1 MTSGAGADP
10 QRVNIIFAEGTG
22 SFVVLLEIAKAQA
35 FFGKRGIEVHTVP
48 TRGATVPRLS
58 GEAPLG
64 LIGAP
69 AALLQVAEGA
79 DLKLIATLSTTN
91 LSGHI
96 VARPGMKASADL
108 RGKRLGVRV
117 IGAGIWISTM
127 LALEQLQLD
136 ALRDDITMVPV
147 GSPTEIFRALEQG
160 AIDGALVT
168 PAQCR
173 ELESRGFSVLL
184 RDYPTG
190 ITSFDGVLAARTDY
204 LAAHAEVAE
213 GVTAA
218 LIEALAFG
226 LSPKN
231 HSEIMKAFEGSLRI
245 TDVGTA
251 SDNLREL
258 WRKPYPLLPTL
269 QRMQRIIGTHAA
281 ARVLDI
287 PLELLIDDRFVRALD
302 QAGTIDA
309 LYRTH
314 GASIRFGQPKIDV
327 AR

>member
-1 MTSGAGADP
+1 MASDAGADP
-10 QRVNIIFAEGTG
+10 KRVNIILAEGTG

-35 FFGKRGIEVHTVP
+35 FLGKRGIELHTLP
-48 TRGATVPRLS
+48 TRGAAVPRLS
-58 GEAPLG
+58 DEAPLG

-69 AALLQVAEGA
+69 AALLQVGDGA

-91 LSGHI
+91 LSGHL
-96 VARPGMKASADL
+96 VAQPGIKASADL
-108 RGKRLGVRV
+108 RRKRLGVRV

-127 LALEQLQLD
+127 LALEQLHLD

-147 GSPTEIFRALEQG
+147 GSPAEIFRALVQG

-168 PAQCR
+168 PAQSR
-173 ELESRGFSVLL
+173 ELESKGFSVLL
-184 RDYPTG
+184 RDYPAG

-204 LAAHAEVAE
+204 LAAHAEVVE

-226 LSPKN
+226 LNPKN
-231 HSEIMKAFEGSLRI
+231 HSEVMKAFEVSLQI
-245 TDVGTA
+245 TDAGTA
-251 SDNLREL
+251 RDNLREL

-269 QRMQRIIGTHAA
+269 QRMQRIIGTHDT
-281 ARVLDI
+281 RVLDI
-287 PLELLIDDRFVRALD
+287 PLELLIDDRFVGALD

-309 LYRTH
+309 LCRTH
-314 GASIRFGQPKIDV
+314 GASMNPGQPKLDV

>member
-1 MTSGAGADP
+1 MASDAGDDLK
-10 QRVNIIFAEGTG
+10 RVDIIFAEGTG

-35 FFGKRGIEVHTVP
+35 FFGERGIEVHTLSA
-48 TRGATVPRLS
+48 RGAAVPRLS
-58 GEAPLG
+58 DEAPLG

-69 AALLQVAEGA
+69 AALLQVADGV

-91 LSGHI
+91 LSGHL
-96 VARPGMKASADL
+96 VARPGIKASAEL

-147 GSPTEIFRALEQG
+147 GSPAEIFRALEQG
-160 AIDGALVT
+160 AIDAALVT
-168 PAQCR
+168 DAQSR
-173 ELESRGFSVLL
+173 ELEGKGFSVLL
-184 RDYPTG
+184 RDYPAG

-204 LAAHAEVAE
+204 VAAHAEVVE

-218 LIEALAFG
+218 LIEALAFA
-226 LSPKN
+226 LNPRN
-231 HSEIMKAFEGSLRI
+231 HSEVMKAFEASLRI
-245 TDVGTA
+245 TDAGTA

-258 WRKPYPLLPTL
+258 WRKPYPLLHTL
-269 QRMQRIIGTHAA
+269 QRMQRTIGAHD

-287 PLELLIDDRFVRALD
+287 PLKLLIDDRFVRRLE
-302 QAGTIDA
+302 QAGRIDA
-309 LYRTH
+309 LYRSH
-314 GASIRFGQPKIDV
+314 G
-327 AR
+327 